1 MGITESINGSKR
13 MDYMGQIIVG
23 SAHADLRKFDDA
35 WRCIDEAMATIKTTN
50 ERWFEAEANRIA
62 GEIALKSRM
71 ASESSSTAQPP
82 TSHPALRYASR
93 GEHLTGDRGV
103 VAAHST
109 TSLCLV
115 RMCLRSHPRRGHGG
129 HYREQRLGTTTRM
142 EVLTTDKAAYCV

>member
-1 MGITESINGSKR
+1 MQAAIQDQTVKPQP
-13 MDYMGQIIVG
+13 M
-23 SAHADLRKFDDA
+23 
-35 WRCIDEAMATIKTTN
+35 
-50 ERWFEAEANRIA
+50 
-62 GEIALKSRM
+62 M

-115 RMCLRSHPRRGHGG
+115 RNVPADYYPRRGHGG

>member
-1 MGITESINGSKR
+1 MQAAIQDQTVKPQP
-13 MDYMGQIIVG
+13 M
-23 SAHADLRKFDDA
+23 
-35 WRCIDEAMATIKTTN
+35 
-50 ERWFEAEANRIA
+50 
-62 GEIALKSRM
+62 M

-115 RMCLRSHPRRGHGG
+115 RMCLRTTIQG
-129 HYREQRLGTTTRM
+129 EDTAGTIASSVWGLPPEWRF
-142 EVLTTDKAAYCV
+142 